1 MHRTHAHRTLS
12 INVLQAHCNWRPHN
26 ATCELHTLDI
36 ISPFW
41 SQDPYNRYV
50 VLVVVVGSIQK
61 FCLKIAK
68 IENSQS
74 WKLSKLK
81 VAKIEGCQ
89 NIYNNKGPF
98 NDYVGIT
105 LPFFDHVPTSTFTI
119 LTLNMDK
126 NWYLLTTYP
135 PFPVPVVKERSLIR
149 LDRSIYS
156 RDYSLFGF

>member
-1 MHRTHAHRTLS
+1 MALERILS
-12 INVLQAHCNWRPHN
+12 NSAIPRLGILNLVKF
-26 ATCELHTLDI
+26 
-36 ISPFW
+36 SYFW

-50 VLVVVVGSIQK
+50 VLLVGSIQK

-68 IENSQS
+68 IEIGQS
-74 WKLSKLK
+74 WKLLKLK

-98 NDYVGIT
+98 NDYAGIT

-126 NWYLLTTYP
+126 NWYFLTTYP
-135 PFPVPVVKERSLIR
+135 PFPVHVVKERWSLIT